1 MNKIP
6 KVNTYFWIMKL
17 AVDQRSLCTGSGSCL
32 IASRISGNRLRFF
45 AERVMMFALARTPM
59 RFSSLGIGRMMWE
72 PDTDSL
78 DHYQIFSPGSLSH
91 LFIES

>member
-1 MNKIP
+1 
-6 KVNTYFWIMKL
+6 
-17 AVDQRSLCTGSGSCL
+17 
-32 IASRISGNRLRFF
+32 
-45 AERVMMFALARTPM
+45 VMMFALARTPM